1 MESSVFKS
9 INPAN
14 VSKYG
19 PFDIRQMPGG
29 KSHLSV
35 RKRGKGGIIA
45 KEILNHKD
53 TKESTKGTKE
63 EGNRLKSGNRYSVD
77 PDL

>member
-45 KEILNHKD
+45 KEILNHKGHEG
-53 TKESTKGTKE
+53 KHKGH
-63 EGNRLKSGNRYSVD
+63 EGRR
-77 PDL
+77 

>member
-19 PFDIRQMPGG
+19 PFDIRQTPGG
-29 KSHLSV
+29 KSHRLN
-35 RKRGKGGIIA
+35 KKTWGKGNNCRGI
-45 KEILNHKD
+45 
-53 TKESTKGTKE
+53 
-63 EGNRLKSGNRYSVD
+63 
-77 PDL
+77 